1 MCDAQVIIFIAT
13 LVCLSVLLP
22 FSLYPVS
29 DHVTSPL
36 EKLRRNCLLVLRTL
50 QPNAAADRGEA
61 TLVRRMLKLQQ
72 KLKEQNSDLHSLRRR
87 ISQPTST
94 RDEVENSFS

>member
-29 DHVTSPL
+29 DRVTSPV

-50 QPNAAADRGEA
+50 QPDATDAGEA
-61 TLVRRMLKLQQ
+61 TLVKRMLKLQQ
-72 KLKEQNSDLHSLRRR
+72 KLKEQNNDLLSLRRR
-87 ISQPTST
+87 ISQQTPAQ
-94 RDEVENSFS
+94 DEVENSVS